1 MNRDMLA
8 AKIVE
13 ARTEITAA
21 EAKLELV
28 LGDLRSQPRAEKTS
42 IQPPLE
48 EAFARLRNARERLVE
63 LEATVAT

>member
-1 MNRDMLA
+1 MNRELLA
-8 AKIVE
+8 SKIAE
-13 ARTEITAA
+13 ARSDIAAA

-28 LGDLRSQPRAEKTS
+28 LAELRTQPRAEKTS

-48 EAFARLRNARERLVE
+48 EAFVKLRTARERLAD